1 MAIFNEETLNDE
13 EAIDDSDEE
22 DDSEAMKLEGWENGL
37 IHLFPSFN

>member
-22 DDSEAMKLEGWENGL
+22 DDSEAMKLEG
-37 IHLFPSFN
+37 